1 MTGSSLT
8 AALDAVDEQ
17 LAALE
22 IQAPA
27 LNFEG
32 LHGALDQARAA
43 ARPPGQEGTGQEG
56 AGQGRRPSQVVT
68 HPRSNIN

>member
-32 LHGALDQARAA
+32 LHGALDQVRAA
-43 ARPPGQEGTGQEG
+43 ARSSAKKAPVKKAPVK
-56 AGQGRRPSQVVT
+56 AAGRR
-68 HPRSNIN
+68 